1 MSLETD
7 IAAIIRQEDALKF
20 KNFNE
25 VDAWNLGQQMHA
37 AATKAGHPFL
47 IEIRLGG
54 RQLFVSAMAG
64 TSPDNVEWVR
74 RKANS
79 VMRFHK
85 SSYRL
90 GREVELRGGGFDLSR
105 GIDTMNYA
113 EHGGG
118 FPINVVGTGV
128 VGAVVVSGI
137 PQRQDH
143 EFVVEQLA
151 IFLGLDAAALKLP
164 VE

>member
-1 MSLETD
+1 MSLETE
-7 IAAIIRQEDALKF
+7 IAAVIKQEDALKF
-20 KNFNE
+20 KSFNE
-25 VDAWNLGQQMHA
+25 ADAWKLGQQMHQ

-47 IEIRLGG
+47 IEIRLAS
-54 RQLFVSAMAG
+54 RQLFVSALSG
-64 TSPDNVEWVR
+64 TSADNSEWVR

-79 VMRFHK
+79 VMRFQK
-85 SSYRL
+85 STYRL
-90 GREVELRGGGFDLSR
+90 GREVALRGGGFDISR
-105 GIDTMNYA
+105 GIDTMTYA

-118 FPINVVGTGV
+118 FPINIIGTGV

-151 IFLGLDAAALKLP
+151 IFLGHDPDALKLP
-164 VE
+164 AE

>member
-1 MSLETD
+1 MSLETE
-7 IAAIIRQEDALKF
+7 IAAVSRQEDTLKF
-20 KNFNE
+20 KSFNE
-25 VDAWNLGQQMHA
+25 QDAWKLGTQMHD

-47 IEIRLGG
+47 IEIRLGA
-54 RQLFVSAMAG
+54 RQLFVSALAG
-64 TSPDNVEWVR
+64 TSQDNSEWVR

-79 VMRFHK
+79 VLRFQK

-90 GREVELRGGGFDLSR
+90 GREVALRGGGFDLSR
-105 GIDTMNYA
+105 GIDTMTYA

-118 FPINVVGTGV
+118 FPIHVIGTGI

-137 PQRQDH
+137 PQRDDH

-151 IFLGLDAAALKLP
+151 IYLKMDHASVKLP
-164 VE
+164 AE